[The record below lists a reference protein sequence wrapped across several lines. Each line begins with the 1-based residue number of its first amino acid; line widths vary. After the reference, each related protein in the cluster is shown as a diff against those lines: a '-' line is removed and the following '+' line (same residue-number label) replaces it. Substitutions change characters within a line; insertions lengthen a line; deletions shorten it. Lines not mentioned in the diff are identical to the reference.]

1 MGYTTDFNGQFDLN
15 KPLTPEHK
23 AYLEAFAGTRRM
35 KRDAYTTEDRPD
47 PVRLAAGLPIGLDG
61 GYFVGEGGHAGQGD
75 MNADYE
81 KIGIVAYNHPPCD
94 QPSLWCQWVPS
105 HDGTAIVWDGGEK
118 FYEYVDWI
126 EYLIQHFLKPWG
138 YVLNGEVEW
147 FGEDANDR
155 GMICIEDNV
164 VKTKIA
170 RIVYEDIS
178 CY

>member
-1 MGYTTDFNGQFDLN
+1 MGYTTDFSGEFNLN
-15 KPLTPEHK
+15 KPLAPAHK
-23 AYLEAFAGTRRM
+23 AYLELFANTRRM

-75 MNADYE
+75 MNADYG
-81 KIGIVAYNHPPCD
+81 KIGIVAYNYPPCG
-94 QPSLWCQWVPS
+94 QPGLWCQWAPND
-105 HDGTAIVWDGGEK
+105 DGSAIAWDGGEK
-118 FYEYVDWI
+118 FYNYVEWI

-147 FGEDANDR
+147 IGEDANDR
-155 GMICIEDNV
+155 GMIVIEDNV

-170 RIVYEDIS
+170 RIVYEEVS
-178 CY
+178 